1 MINSS
6 DEILDE
12 LVDQIKPMVP
22 EAPNLKEDNSI
33 VINRSINLTDID
45 NISRLQDYERNLV
58 KLDRLFISRG
68 LRFVLIIPVSY
79 THLRAHE
86 T

>member
-6 DEILDE
+6 DKILDE
-12 LVDQIKPMVP
+12 LVDGDDPMVP

-33 VINRSINLTDID
+33 VINRSINLIDID
-45 NISRLQDYERNLV
+45 NIRRLQDYERNLV

-68 LRFVLIIPVSY
+68 LRFVLIIPILVNL
-79 THLRAHE
+79 TM
-86 T
+86 